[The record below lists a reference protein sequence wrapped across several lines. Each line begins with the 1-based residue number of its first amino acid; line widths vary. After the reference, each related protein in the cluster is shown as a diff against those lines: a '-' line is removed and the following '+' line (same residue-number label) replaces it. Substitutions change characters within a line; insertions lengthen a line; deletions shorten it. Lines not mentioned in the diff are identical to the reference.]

1 MREGSDRGCVMG
13 DRQDGR
19 WTGGAGE
26 IFGVRRGEVGVVVL
40 GDGRRG
46 GGGALLGVGA
56 RGWRASRER
65 GASSLTKRWWL
76 SFSTSK
82 QY

>member
-19 WTGGAGE
+19 WTVGAGE

-46 GGGALLGVGA
+46 WV
-56 RGWRASRER
+56 RGYGE
-65 GASSLTKRWWL
+65 
-76 SFSTSK
+76 
-82 QY
+82 